1 MNVEPEGQADCDENC
16 ERIGSGFTRRREAA
30 KFRLEKDNSCHI
42 LIHYQS
48 DMGET
53 EQKK

>member
-1 MNVEPEGQADCDENC
+1 MNVGPARQADCDENC

-53 EQKK
+53 VRK

>member
-1 MNVEPEGQADCDENC
+1 MWGLRDRQIVMKIVK
-16 ERIGSGFTRRREAA
+16 RIGSGFTRRREAA

-53 EQKK
+53 EPK